1 VRIAI
6 DLTAL
11 NARASG
17 IDRHLLGMVRSL
29 ALLEQGAEFFLF
41 INAEDRARFAGLH
54 RLPPHCHVLPC
65 CFRPRVFRLFFQQL
79 LQPLLLYALRIDMLH
94 SPTFIIPAWRG
105 RARHVLTIHDMSSF
119 VMPHCHPPIRRGP
132 LYERVVSESIRRAD
146 LVIVPSSSAKADV
159 LRLVNDVSEER
170 LRVIACGIDDA
181 FYPRPATE
189 VARVLQRLALPTPY
203 VLYLGTLDPRKNL
216 PMLIDAFAGLVAEGR
231 SEHLVLGG
239 DAGWSPNEL
248 LSRVARHGLQARVH
262 LPGYIAEADLP
273 FLYAGATLFV
283 YPSLLEGFG
292 FPPLEAMATGVPV
305 VASDTSSLRENL
317 AGAATLVPSADA
329 KQLEGAMRTLLTDAA
344 ARMSAVE
351 AGLRRSQSYRWDRF
365 AAETFACYEE
375 LCRKEGA
382 RA

>member
-1 VRIAI
+1 MRVAI

-11 NARASG
+11 NAQASG
-17 IDRHLLGMVRSL
+17 IDRYLLGMVRSL
-29 ALLEQGAEFFLF
+29 ALPQRRAEFFLF

-54 RLPPHCHVLPC
+54 PLPAHCHVWPC

-79 LQPLLLYALRIDMLH
+79 LQPLLLYALRIDVLH
-94 SPTFIIPAWRG
+94 SPTFIMPAWRG

-119 VMPHCHPPIRRGP
+119 VLPHCHPPIRRGP
-132 LYERVVSESIRRAD
+132 LYERVVSGSIRRAD
-146 LVIVPSSSAKADV
+146 LVTVPSSSVKADI
-159 LRLVNDVSEER
+159 LRFVNDVSEER
-170 LRVIACGIDDA
+170 IRVIACGIDDA
-181 FYPRPATE
+181 FHPRDAAE
-189 VARVLQRLALPTPY
+189 VAPVLRRLGIRTPY
-203 VLYLGTLDPRKNL
+203 LLYLGTLDPRKNL
-216 PMLIDAFAGLVAEGR
+216 PMLIDAFAELVREGR
-231 SEHLVLGG
+231 TEDLVLGG

-248 LSRVARHGLQARVH
+248 LSHLDRPNLESRIH

-317 AGAATLVPSADA
+317 GGAAMLVPLGDA
-329 KQLEGAMRTLLTDAA
+329 KQLAESMHTLLTDEA
-344 ARMSAVE
+344 ARSSAVR
-351 AGLRRSQSYRWDRF
+351 AGLERSRAYRWDRF

-375 LCRKEGA
+375 LYRKDRT